1 VFSALTTE
9 QVNSSWIKAIMA
21 DAVLNLSD
29 LNGSNGFVIN
39 GIAAFDRSGRSV
51 SSAGDINGDGIDD
64 LIIGAFGANPNG
76 NTFAGASYV
85 VFGGNGVGSSS
96 NLNLSALNGSNG
108 FVINGIAAFDRLGI
122 SVSSAGDINGD
133 GIDDL
138 MIGAFGADP
147 NGNTFA
153 GASYVVFGGNGVGS
167 SSNLNLSALNGSN
180 GFVINGIAASD
191 FSGISV
197 SSAGDINGDGID
209 DLIVGAY
216 GADPNGNG
224 YAGESYVVFGGS
236 GVGSSGNLNLSALNG
251 SNGFVINGITA
262 YDFSGI
268 SVSSAGDINGDGIDD
283 LIVGAYRADPNG
295 NSAAGA
301 SYVVFGGSGVGSS
314 GSFNLSALN
323 GSNGFVIN
331 GIAANDRS
339 GVSVSSAGDINGDG
353 IDDLIIGASAADPN
367 GNTFAGASYVVFG
380 GSGVGSSGS
389 LNLSTL
395 NGSNGFVINGI
406 AAGDGSGGSVSSA
419 GDINGDGIDDLIIG
433 ASAADPNGNSAAGAS
448 YVVFGGSGVGSSGSL
463 NLSALNGSNGFVIN
477 GIDAYDRSGISVSS
491 AGDINGDG
499 IDDLMIGADGA
510 DPNGNLYA
518 GASYVVFGKPSNQAP
533 IANDDSATAF
543 FNTPLTLRVSD
554 LLANDTDGDGDA
566 LTIINTLNVTNG
578 SAVLNTNGTPS
589 NPNDDTI
596 IFTPFTGFNGT
607 ARFDYTVSDGN
618 GETDS
623 ATVTILV
630 RRNTT
635 GTSGADNITGT
646 EGNDQLNGK
655 KGNDTL
661 SGLGGNDS
669 LSGGE
674 GNDFL
679 SGDDGDDTL
688 RGNGGSD
695 TLLGGDGQDWLYG
708 GTGKDVLI
716 GGLGSDILVGGSG
729 RDRYV
734 YTSLS
739 DRGTLAAGDTI
750 NGFTVSSDKLD
761 LTTLMPT
768 LIGYSGST
776 TGYLRFVQ
784 SGANALMQIDENGGG
799 DGYVNLA
806 TLTKVTAMSLVVGS
820 NVLV

>member
-167 SSNLNLSALNGSN
+167 SSNLNLSALSGSN
-180 GFVINGIAASD
+180 GFVINGIAAS
-191 FSGISV
+191 
-197 SSAGDINGDGID
+197 
-209 DLIVGAY
+209 
-216 GADPNGNG
+216 
-224 YAGESYVVFGGS
+224 
-236 GVGSSGNLNLSALNG
+236 
-251 SNGFVINGITA
+251 
-262 YDFSGI
+262 DFSGI

>member
-64 LIIGAFGANPNG
+64 LI
-76 NTFAGASYV
+76 
-85 VFGGNGVGSSS
+85 
-96 NLNLSALNGSNG
+96 
-108 FVINGIAAFDRLGI
+108 
-122 SVSSAGDINGD
+122 
-133 GIDDL
+133 
-138 MIGAFGADP
+138 IGAFGADP

>member
-262 YDFSGI
+262 YDF
-268 SVSSAGDINGDGIDD
+268 
-283 LIVGAYRADPNG
+283 
-295 NSAAGA
+295 
-301 SYVVFGGSGVGSS
+301 
-314 GSFNLSALN
+314 
-323 GSNGFVIN
+323 
-331 GIAANDRS
+331 S